1 MVVRVSLREPRTHRT
16 FAARGAI
23 AVDPHRA
30 LRMILLGPGGTTA
43 IDAWVTRE
51 AYRFQIPAL
60 GLVRRGGAGSDAALP
75 VDFFRWWF
83 LAPLEG
89 RLLASLHGTELAP
102 CAGLWFILRREE
114 ATVALCDAASGKGLR
129 LAAME
134 RSGGTLE
141 RLVFDG
147 ESFTPHA
154 GDRAAY
160 EDARSGV
167 RAEVVVESLDDT
179 QPDPLAFQ
187 DPDVTGER

>member
-1 MVVRVSLREPRTHRT
+1 
-16 FAARGAI
+16 
-23 AVDPHRA
+23 
-30 LRMILLGPGGTTA
+30 
-43 IDAWVTRE
+43 
-51 AYRFQIPAL
+51 
-60 GLVRRGGAGSDAALP
+60 
-75 VDFFRWWF
+75 
-83 LAPLEG
+83 
-89 RLLASLHGTELAP
+89 
-102 CAGLWFILRREE
+102 
-114 ATVALCDAASGKGLR
+114 
-129 LAAME
+129 ME